1 MIREYILTKKFSRFE
16 ALGIS
21 LAVGVVTPGAFTLWN
36 LGVALTVLV
45 VMALVVAGM
54 GARR

>member
-1 MIREYILTKKFSRFE
+1 MIREYILTKIFSRFE
-16 ALGIS
+16 AFGIS

>member
-1 MIREYILTKKFSRFE
+1 MIREYILTKIFSRFE
-16 ALGIS
+16 AFGIS

-54 GARR
+54 EARK

>member
-1 MIREYILTKKFSRFE
+1 MIREYILAKKFSRFE
-16 ALGIS
+16 AFGIS

>member
-16 ALGIS
+16 AFGIS

>member
-36 LGVALTVLV
+36 LGVALSILV

-54 GARR
+54 EARK